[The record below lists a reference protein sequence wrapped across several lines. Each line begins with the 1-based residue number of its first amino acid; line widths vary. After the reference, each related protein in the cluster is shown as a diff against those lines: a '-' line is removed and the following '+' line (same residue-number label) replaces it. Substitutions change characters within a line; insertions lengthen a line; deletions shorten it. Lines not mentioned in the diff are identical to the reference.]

1 MDNHL
6 FKQLIQNIVQRG
18 TELKNKHTT
27 DTNAVVNYS
36 CIFTHSDQEYQL
48 LDTEAQSLGSEV
60 KNTEMGKVYLLHEA
74 IETVAGPLRIVKV
87 RKPDPDTAPVMKTGQ
102 ASQGDADFTLAD
114 YQAFKKAHLNEPGY
128 KLITRPDMEMIELAD
143 KDFDVL
149 AYFSHPT
156 LAEVLGIALV

>member
-1 MDNHL
+1 MDSNY

-87 RKPDPDTAPVMKTGQ
+87 RKPDPKRPE
-102 ASQGDADFTLAD
+102 QGDADFTLAD
-114 YQAFKKAHLNEPGY
+114 YQAFKKAHLHESGY

-143 KDFDVL
+143 PQFDVL

-156 LAEVLGIALV
+156 LAEVLGITHL

>member
-1 MDNHL
+1 MTNHL
-6 FKQLIQNIVQRG
+6 FEQLIQNIVQRG

-87 RKPDPDTAPVMKTGQ
+87 RKPDPTRPE
-102 ASQGDADFTLAD
+102 QGDADFTLAD
-114 YQAFKKAHLNEPGY
+114 YQAFKAAHLDEPGY
-128 KLITRPDMEMIELAD
+128 KLITRPDMEMIELSD
-143 KDFDVL
+143 PEFDVL

-156 LAEVLGIALV
+156 LAEVLGISLL

>member
-1 MDNHL
+1 MEINN

-60 KNTEMGKVYLLHEA
+60 KSTEMGKVYLLHEA

-87 RKPDPDTAPVMKTGQ
+87 RKPDPKRPE
-102 ASQGDADFTLAD
+102 QGDADFTLAD

-128 KLITRPDMEMIELAD
+128 KLITRPEMEMIELAD

-156 LAEVLGIALV
+156 LAEVLGMELVK